1 MEKAKLWPYVDR
13 IVQVRL
19 KDGTFHIGT
28 LKYVPEVQ
36 TRYKLIPEGFRIGNI
51 YFLADAVNFICICIG
66 GT

>member
-19 KDGTFHIGT
+19 KDSTIHIGT

-36 TRYKLIPEGFRIGNI
+36 TRFKTIPERFRVGNI
-51 YFLADAVNFICICIG
+51 FFLADAVDFICICIG
-66 GT
+66 GI

>member
-19 KDGTFHIGT
+19 KDGAFHVGM
-28 LKYVPEVQ
+28 LDYVPEVQ
-36 TRYKLIPEGFRIGNI
+36 TRFKTIPERFRVGSV
-51 YFLADAVNFICICIG
+51 YFTADLVDFVCICIG